1 MNESGWLL
9 EEGLDT
15 MHIAMPYQWNGS
27 THIPYGHYGFSDYP
41 AGSLRTS
48 IDQLGRFLL
57 CYMNGGTY
65 QGQQVLQSSTVDMIL
80 SPQIPNINPGQGLIW
95 FSAQAAS
102 TTWWGHNGGMAG
114 TRSIMYFTP
123 EHDCGHIVLSNG
135 EGDVGPLGYIL
146 YDYATD
152 SIGTHCLSDGITFTT
167 QEEIDNFQTN
177 YPYCSE
183 IEGDVIIEGADITNL
198 NGLSGLNS
206 VSGFL

>member
-1 MNESGWLL
+1 
-9 EEGLDT
+9 
-15 MHIAMPYQWNGS
+15 
-27 THIPYGHYGFSDYP
+27 
-41 AGSLRTS
+41 
-48 IDQLGRFLL
+48 
-57 CYMNGGTY
+57 
-65 QGQQVLQSSTVDMIL
+65 MIL

-95 FSAQAAS
+95 FSVQAAS

-152 SIGTHCLSDGITFTT
+152 SIETHCLSDGITFTT

-198 NGLSGLNS
+198 DGLNGLNS